1 MRRGDMGIAT
11 LIIFVVIILVA
22 TVAAVVTIQAAN
34 AARTQAQGTSEES
47 RSKIGKRLVP
57 DVVYFI
63 VDRTGSRGR
72 TKKWWP
78 CGYRCACPSTAHQ
91 WT

>member
-22 TVAAVVTIQAAN
+22 TVAAVVIIQAAN

-47 RSKIGKRLVP
+47 RSKIG
-57 DVVYFI
+57 
-63 VDRTGSRGR
+63 
-72 TKKWWP
+72 
-78 CGYRCACPSTAHQ
+78 
-91 WT
+91 